1 MKLQE
6 EVINQKKIYED
17 KISQIESRHSIEIKG
32 FSEKFIGVTA
42 VNEKLM
48 AQVSQMG
55 RLES

>member
-6 EVINQKKIYED
+6 EIMSQKKIYED
-17 KISQIESRHSIEIKG
+17 RISQIESRHSIEIKG
-32 FSEKFIGVTA
+32 FSEKFIGVTS

-48 AQVSQMG
+48 GQLAQMG